1 MMNKIGIL
9 GSTGSIGTQALEV
22 IENNSNYSVEYLSC
36 FDSVD
41 LLIKQSKEFRPQSV
55 CIIDKNKESQ
65 LAHGLKGEGIE
76 ILSGFEGLWEI
87 SSVKVDLMLNAIVG
101 SDGMKPSII
110 ALNNNINLAL
120 ANKESMVM
128 AGWIIK
134 DIQKKNSSKI
144 IPVDSEHSAIF
155 QCMIGESE
163 KDINRIILTGSGG
176 PFRSRDID
184 SFQDITLQEALS
196 HPNWE
201 MGSKITIDSATMMN
215 KGLEYIEAY
224 WLFDLPI
231 NKIDIIV
238 HPQSIIHSM
247 VEFLDGSIKAQMGEP
262 DMKVPIQYAFS
273 YPYRIE
279 NLIEPFNFIQNN
291 KLTFEEPDLNKFP
304 CIRLAKD
311 ALVSGESH
319 QVVLNVA
326 NDLVVQKFLDKKIS
340 FNDIPNMIEKAI
352 SNHSQISNPTLSE
365 IQALSDWTKEYLNKE
380 VIDA

>member
-1 MMNKIGIL
+1 MINKIGIL

-22 IENNSNYSVEYLSC
+22 IKNNNSYSVEYLSC
-36 FDSVD
+36 FNSVD
-41 LLIKQSKEFRPQSV
+41 LLVEQVKEFRPQSI
-55 CIIDKNKESQ
+55 CIVDKNKELELIS
-65 LAHGLKGEGIE
+65 ALKGEDVQ

-87 SSVKVDLMLNAIVG
+87 SSMKVNLMLNAIVG

-110 ALNNNINLAL
+110 ALNNGIDLAL

-134 DIQKKNSSKI
+134 DIQKKNNSKI

-155 QCMIGESE
+155 QCMVGESE
-163 KDINRIILTGSGG
+163 KDISRIILTGSGG
-176 PFRSRDID
+176 PSRTRDVA
-184 SFQDITLQEALS
+184 SFQDITLNEALN

-224 WLFDLPI
+224 WLFNLPI
-231 NKIDIIV
+231 NKIDIII

-273 YPYRIE
+273 YPSRIK
-279 NLIEPFNFIQNN
+279 NSIQPFDFIQND
-291 KLTFEEPDLNKFP
+291 KLTFEEPNLNKFP

-311 ALVSGESH
+311 ALISGESH

-326 NDLVVQKFLDKKIS
+326 NDLVVQKFLDKKII
-340 FNDIPNMIEKAI
+340 FNDIPRMIEKAI
-352 SNHSQISNPTLSE
+352 SNHPDISNPTLNE
-365 IQALSDWTKEYLNKE
+365 IEDLSNWTKEYLNRE